1 LPLKISARN
10 SRQNPRE
17 PNPAKIRPELS
28 PEKLREEAKKYL
40 YISLGVT
47 GSVLISGILIY
58 LFLGQNILFL
68 LASIGAEIP
77 VALVSTYL
85 VIDRIVRAYT
95 LKLKQLYEA
104 LPKTPAKETIIQQPQ
119 APLQAA
125 PLVQPSPVVVRP
137 PPTTPQRK
145 YEAPLVEQPLIGQPR
160 RAPMQPVRQEPVQ
173 VVVPVE
179 PKQEQILE
187 AGQDSIKRCPH
198 CGRELPYGDLHIICP
213 YCGKYLR

>member
-1 LPLKISARN
+1 MPLKIPARN

-85 VIDRIVRAYT
+85 V
-95 LKLKQLYEA
+95 
-104 LPKTPAKETIIQQPQ
+104 
-119 APLQAA
+119 
-125 PLVQPSPVVVRP
+125 
-137 PPTTPQRK
+137 
-145 YEAPLVEQPLIGQPR
+145 
-160 RAPMQPVRQEPVQ
+160 
-173 VVVPVE
+173 
-179 PKQEQILE
+179 
-187 AGQDSIKRCPH
+187 
-198 CGRELPYGDLHIICP
+198 
-213 YCGKYLR
+213 

>member
-1 LPLKISARN
+1 LPLKIPARN

-47 GSVLISGILIY
+47 VSVLISGILVY
-58 LFLGQNILFL
+58 SFLGQNILFL

-85 VIDRIVRAYT
+85 VIDRTVRAYT

-104 LPKTPAKETIIQQPQ
+104 LSKTPIKETIIQQPQ
-119 APLQAA
+119 RPSSRSTSSAVSSSSAA
-125 PLVQPSPVVVRP
+125 PPI
-137 PPTTPQRK
+137 TPQ
-145 YEAPLVEQPLIGQPR
+145 ENT
-160 RAPMQPVRQEPVQ
+160 
-173 VVVPVE
+173 
-179 PKQEQILE
+179 
-187 AGQDSIKRCPH
+187 STTS
-198 CGRELPYGDLHIICP
+198 
-213 YCGKYLR
+213 

>member
-1 LPLKISARN
+1 LPLKIPARN
-10 SRQNPRE
+10 PWQNPRE
-17 PNPAKIRPELS
+17 QNPAKIRVELS
-28 PEKLREEAKKYL
+28 PEKLREQAKTYL

-47 GSVLISGILIY
+47 GSVLISGILVY

-95 LKLKQLYEA
+95 LKLKQLYEV
-104 LPKTPAKETIIQQPQ
+104 LSKTPTKETIIQQPQ
-119 APLQAA
+119 APFQAT
-125 PLVQPSPVVVRP
+125 PLVQPSPVIARP

-145 YEAPLVEQPLIGQPR
+145 YEAPPVEQPPIEQPR
-160 RAPMQPVRQEPVQ
+160 RAPTQLVRQEPVQ

-179 PKQEQILE
+179 PKQEQFLE